1 MVVEGRKCIG
11 VRGAKY
17 EYRYRRKGWI
27 GRATGG
33 FATLRR
39 RREEVRGSTVVGGF
53 ELLRSWAV
61 VLGVVVVAWVV
72 FLVV

>member
-1 MVVEGRKCIG
+1 MVVEGKKCVG

-17 EYRYRRKGWI
+17 EYRKKGWI

-33 FATLRR
+33 FGSLRR

-53 ELLRSWAV
+53 QLLRSWAV